1 MGKGSSANTASTV
14 ITEGSRKYKQAV
26 QAAMASDFGPA
37 LKMWLESSGILL
49 KIACLSERASDLVHS
64 YRTARE
70 LAVVTRSQMAI
81 SAYVIVSKALKGEVS
96 KLRPGESALPQMRDA
111 LDAELRRSDAFLA
124 EIQDIATMAKPS
136 GVALVEL
143 TKAHSEV
150 LQQWSKRLASLPT
163 DHAAARAYRKFVSTV
178 PSDDAAWAT
187 IAQLAIDRAN
197 SVKKQF
203 PGLDAA
209 ALKKNSDARAL
220 IYNSY
225 TWHGK
230 GEMFEHFGKRYRET
244 ADAANRE
251 LHAAHQRAGVRGP
264 EWTADATIGE
274 LRLGRAGEPV
284 GNWSKFAD
292 EGVLIF
298 PKSALADSASAAD
311 VPGGTLTVHGSAQPS
326 ALFQFKAESEKW
338 QSALPFQQVN
348 DLKRM
353 LDSWEK
359 GEAVYAA
366 TMIRNE
372 KGEIV
377 ERVFLLEP
385 PDPKAGL
392 SFFGVGTQ
400 QARIAERDV
409 LAARGALV
417 TNIKADITNQE
428 LRSLWNELFSAA
440 FDTRK

>member
-1 MGKGSSANTASTV
+1 MGKASSANTASTV
-14 ITEGSRKYKQAV
+14 ITEGPRKYTALP
-26 QAAMASDFGPA
+26 AIPSDFAPV
-37 LKMWLESSGILL
+37 LNMWVETSGILL

-64 YRTARE
+64 YRAARE
-70 LAVVTRSQMAI
+70 LAVATRSQMAMK
-81 SAYVIVSKALKGEVS
+81 AYKDVRKALKEEVS
-96 KLRPGESALPQMRDA
+96 KLRLGESALPQMGDA
-111 LDAELRRSDAFLA
+111 FEAELRRSDAFFA

-143 TKAHSEV
+143 TKAHIEV
-150 LQQWSKRLASLPT
+150 LQQWSMRLASLPP

-178 PSDDAAWAT
+178 PPNDAAWAT
-187 IAQLAIDRAN
+187 IAELAIDRARRAQQ
-197 SVKKQF
+197 QF

-209 ALKKNSDARAL
+209 ALKNNSDARAL

-251 LHAAHQRAGVRGP
+251 LHAARQRAGVRGP

-274 LRLGRAGEPV
+274 LRLGRAGDPV

-298 PKSALADSASAAD
+298 PKSALADSASAAG
-311 VPGGTLTVHGSAQPS
+311 VTGGTLTVHGSAQPT

-338 QSALPFQQVN
+338 QSALPFQQAN

-353 LDSWEK
+353 LDSWEN
-359 GEAVYAA
+359 GEAVYAS

-440 FDTRK
+440 FDSLK